1 MSEAFLS
8 AALIFSSSIFLLF
21 TLHRSAAVQLVVPL
35 NAFLPSFG
43 TGFLFVVH
51 VIIKKHNLV
60 LMVFCAMCTEQ
71 ANVSSLSDYH
81 CHLLR

>member
-21 TLHRSAAVQLVVPL
+21 TLHRSAAVQLVPL